1 LEQLIELLV
10 LLGGTLVLATFFG
23 MYLARMI
30 SYENRPIEKTLAIV
44 ENRFYR
50 LIGIDVNKQMTWKEY
65 FFALFITNMVVVVIV
80 VLILV
85 FQNYL
90 PSTTPVQGL
99 SIDLAVHTAISFITD
114 TNLQHLAGDQQ
125 LSNLSQMIA
134 ITFTMFVAPASGIA
148 AAFAFI
154 RSFIR
159 KNFGLGNFYMDFIR
173 IILTLLLPVSF
184 LSALILMVL
193 GVPQTLDSS
202 ITITSL
208 ESTIN
213 NGNNITPVKEQT
225 TTTTIGP
232 VASLE
237 SIKLLGSNGGG
248 FFGSNSG
255 HPFENPTGFSN
266 LYEMFLMLII
276 PLSFPVAYAKLMG
289 LGRGL
294 SILTTMLIGFGVLL
308 TFSLSIENGPNLLET
323 RFGSFGSALF
333 DTSSLATNTG
343 AVNSSLAGM
352 SSNSITAF
360 FLAMFVQAIPGA
372 VGTGMM
378 TMIVYVLL
386 TLFIVG
392 LMVGKTP
399 EFMSMK
405 ISPGDIK
412 LAMLIFLIHPA
423 LILIPTVISFTSG
436 NAQAIVGEKVTA
448 MGFTQTLHEYTSS
461 AANNGSDYFGT
472 SADTPFWNWST
483 AIVMFLGRYVP
494 LGLMLGIAGSFTIKD
509 RKEVI
514 EPIKTQ
520 GPLFISVLVV
530 MTFLLTALSFFPF
543 LVMGPISI

>member
-1 LEQLIELLV
+1 
-10 LLGGTLVLATFFG
+10 
-23 MYLARMI
+23 M
-30 SYENRPIEKTLAIV
+30 S
-44 ENRFYR
+44 
-50 LIGIDVNKQMTWKEY
+50 
-65 FFALFITNMVVVVIV
+65 
-80 VLILV
+80 VLILT

-90 PSTTPVQGL
+90 PSDVPVEGF
-99 SIDLAVHTAISFITD
+99 SIDLAVHTAISFVTD
-114 TNLQHLAGDQQ
+114 TNLQHYAGDQQ
-125 LSNLSQMIA
+125 LSVLSQMAA

-173 IILTLLLPVSF
+173 VILTLLLPVSF
-184 LSALILMVL
+184 ASALILMIM

-202 ITITSL
+202 ITINPL

-213 NGNNITPVKEQT
+213 NNNTVEQQ
-225 TTTTIGP
+225 TTIGP

-237 SIKLLGSNGGG
+237 SIKLLGTNGGG
-248 FFGSNSG
+248 FFVSNSA
-255 HPFENPTGFSN
+255 HPFENPTGLSN
-266 LYEMFLMLII
+266 VYEMFLMLII
-276 PLSFPVAYAKLMG
+276 PLSFPIAYAKLIG
-289 LGRGL
+289 LGRGT
-294 SILTTMLIGFGVLL
+294 SILITMLIGFGVLL
-308 TFSLSIENGPNLLET
+308 SFSLTSESGPQLLET
-323 RFGSFGSALF
+323 RFDSFGSSLF
-333 DTSSLATNTG
+333 DTTSLGTNTG
-343 AVNSSLAGM
+343 AVNSALAGM
-352 SSNSITAF
+352 SSNAVTAF
-360 FLAMFVQAIPGA
+360 FLAMFVQSIPGA

-405 ISPGDIK
+405 ISPKDIK
-412 LAMLIFLIHPA
+412 LVILIFLIHPA
-423 LILIPTVISFTSG
+423 IILIPTVISFTTG
-436 NAQAIVGEKVTA
+436 NAQALVGEQVTA
-448 MGFTQTLHEYTSS
+448 MGFTQTLYEYTSA

-483 AIVMFLGRYVP
+483 AIVIFLGRFVP
-494 LGLMLGIAGSFTIKD
+494 LGLMLTIAGSFTVKD
-509 RKEVI
+509 RKEVV

-530 MTFLLTALSFFPF
+530 MTFLLAALSFFPF